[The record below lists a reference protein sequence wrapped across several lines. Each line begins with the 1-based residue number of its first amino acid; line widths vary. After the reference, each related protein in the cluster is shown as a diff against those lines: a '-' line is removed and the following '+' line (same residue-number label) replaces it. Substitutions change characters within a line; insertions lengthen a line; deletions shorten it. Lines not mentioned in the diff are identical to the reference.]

1 MLDPPKPPDPQ
12 QPESED
18 SWTYTYSILTYFF
31 LTLGVIFIAF
41 GVIIVAMVSVN
52 RLRRRRRGQK
62 VNPPVLSEKE
72 MLEMMKATG
81 YVNPTYKF
89 YAQS

>member
-1 MLDPPKPPDPQ
+1 MLDPPKPPDHQ

-18 SWTYTYSILTYFF
+18 SWTYTILTYFF
-31 LTLGVIFIAF
+31 LTLGVIIIAF
-41 GVIIVAMVSVN
+41 VVIIITMVSIN
-52 RLRRRRRGQK
+52 RVKKLRRRRGQK
-62 VNPPVLSEKE
+62 VSPPVLSEKE

-89 YAQS
+89 YTRS